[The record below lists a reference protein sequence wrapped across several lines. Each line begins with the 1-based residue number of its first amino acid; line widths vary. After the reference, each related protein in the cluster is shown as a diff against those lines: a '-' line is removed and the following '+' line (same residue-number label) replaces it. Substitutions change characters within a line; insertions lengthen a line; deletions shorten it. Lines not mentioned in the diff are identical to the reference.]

1 MESDDTGLRQLP
13 VPLPSLPEPAG
24 QGSLRLRPPPS
35 SAELPCRWRE
45 VRLLA
50 AQPPASSFRPWK
62 DGTDRRVG
70 LTTRPLQND

>member
-13 VPLPSLPEPAG
+13 VPLPSLPERRAGLPPPA
-24 QGSLRLRPPPS
+24 PPPS
-35 SAELPCRWRE
+35 SAELSCRWRE

-50 AQPPASSFRPWK
+50 AQPPASSFRPRK
-62 DGTDRRVG
+62 DGTDQRVG